1 MTLMRAIIG
10 SEALAAG
17 ILTRGQLRARYHRV
31 VTDVYLPR
39 DCEPTIV
46 DYAESAWLW
55 SGRTGIIS
63 GIAAAA
69 LHGVRW
75 IDIDTPIEVLTRRRS
90 SDPRLITR
98 NERHHDDEVGTLA
111 SGVSITSPA
120 RTALDLARHHPR
132 LIAVTHLDALAAV
145 TGVSLIEIAALA
157 QRYRAVPN
165 IRECWDPLRLMDGG
179 AGSPR
184 ESELRVALVEA
195 GLPKP
200 ASQIWVNNGAR
211 SAIVPL
217 GWEQQR
223 IGLTLAADKADHLAR
238 SNLLQLSNWI
248 NLFVPANQEP
258 TTTAHWVREAFEV
271 QRRRALF

>member
-1 MTLMRAIIG
+1 MRAIIG
-10 SEALAAG
+10 SEILAAG
-17 ILTRGQLRARYHRV
+17 ILTRGQLRARYDRV
-31 VTDVYLPR
+31 LTDVYLPR

-69 LHGVRW
+69 LYGVTW
-75 IDIDTPIEVLTRRRS
+75 VDAGVPIEVLTRRRS

-98 NERHHDDEVGTLA
+98 SERHHDDEVRTLQ
-111 SGVSITSPA
+111 SGVLITSPA

-132 LIAVTHLDALAAV
+132 IVAVKHLDGLAAV
-145 TGVSLIEIAALA
+145 TGVSLIEIAALT
-157 QRYRAVPN
+157 QRYRGVAN

-179 AGSPR
+179 AKSPR
-184 ESELRVALVEA
+184 ESELRVAMVDA

-200 ASQIWVNNGAR
+200 AAQIWVDNAGR

-223 IGLTLAADKADHLAR
+223 IGLTPADLLDARNQLRR
-238 SNLLQLSNWI
+238 SNILQLLNWI
-248 NLFVPANQEP
+248 TLFVPADEKP
-258 TTTAHWVREAFEV
+258 ATTAYWAREAFHV
-271 QRRRALF
+271 QRCRGLF